1 MKENKR
7 DINKDKPTDEE
18 SDEALV
24 RYKKS
29 RQYENIANENLVDEN
44 TPKMKRLY
52 RDAGSLYTHF
62 DFVKDNVRYEIG
74 FSYAENQIFRHPHN
88 RRDTSQY
95 MRPNMLTR

>member
-29 RQYENIANENLVDEN
+29 RQYENIANENRSECKV
-44 TPKMKRLY
+44 
-52 RDAGSLYTHF
+52 
-62 DFVKDNVRYEIG
+62 
-74 FSYAENQIFRHPHN
+74 NQHHDKGVSF
-88 RRDTSQY
+88 
-95 MRPNMLTR
+95 